1 MRDSKRCVHT
11 LAHNHS
17 YSKDCCFSRKRGRE
31 VTASKAKVTLSHL
44 SAAGKCVH
52 DREIQWAPEATA
64 CTLNMVSSR
73 HVRHTHPALDETF
86 CYLVIFQRSNAP
98 NCCCSSTVTT
108 FPGELLLENF

>member
-64 CTLNMVSSR
+64 CTLNMV
-73 HVRHTHPALDETF
+73 HPGMLDIHTQLWMKP
-86 CYLVIFQRSNAP
+86 S
-98 NCCCSSTVTT
+98 VTW
-108 FPGELLLENF
+108 